1 MSTSPP
7 IVNWQPSQP
16 FSTLPLLPPLV
27 EIDSKAVL
35 RQCITARSALAGLNQ
50 AAALIPNP
58 AVLINTL
65 PLLEAQASSE
75 IENIVTTT
83 DQLFRHLRD
92 DQAADPATKEALR
105 YSTALLQGYHS
116 LTQHPLTTRTAETIC
131 TQIKGVQMNIR
142 KVPGTVLSNA
152 ITGETIYTPPVGEDT
167 LRNLLSNWERFMH
180 NETAYDPLI
189 KMAVGHYQFE
199 AIHPFTDGN
208 GRTGRIINSLYLI
221 EAKLLALPILYLSRY
236 IMRNKAEY
244 YRLLL
249 KVTQDGDWESWIIY
263 ILKGIEDTAV
273 WTTNKIAAIRDLQEH
288 TTKHV
293 SERAP
298 KIYTH
303 ELVNL
308 IFGLPYCRIVNL
320 TEAGIAK
327 RQTAS
332 IYIRRLIEIGVL
344 AEAPSTKENLYLH
357 PKLMKLLTHEDNK
370 FELYI

>member
-1 MSTSPP
+1 MSPSSSN
-7 IVNWQPSQP
+7 INWHPSQP
-16 FSTLPLLPPLV
+16 FSALPLLPPLA

-35 RQCITARSALAGLNQ
+35 RQCIAARSALAGLNQ

-105 YSTALLQGYHS
+105 YSAALRQGYHS
-116 LTQHPLTTRTAETIC
+116 LTKYPLTTRTAEEIC

-152 ITGETIYTPPVGEDT
+152 FTGATIYTPPVGEDT

-180 NETAYDPLI
+180 DEIAYDPLI

-199 AIHPFTDGN
+199 AIHPFSDGN

-236 IMRNKAEY
+236 IMRNKTDY

-263 ILKGIEDTAV
+263 ILKGIEETAT
-273 WTTNKIAAIRDLQEH
+273 WTTNKIAAIRDLEEH
-288 TTKHV
+288 TANYV
-293 SERAP
+293 STRLP
-298 KIYTH
+298 KLYTH

-308 IFGLPYCRIVNL
+308 IFTLPYCRIVNL
-320 TEAGIAK
+320 TEVGIAK

-332 IYIRRLIEIGVL
+332 LYIKKLIEIGVL
-344 AEAPSTKENLYLH
+344 KEAVSTKEKVYLH
-357 PKLMKLLTHEDNK
+357 PKLMKLLTREDND
-370 FELYI
+370 FELYV

>member
-1 MSTSPP
+1 MSPSSSN
-7 IVNWQPSQP
+7 INWHPSQP
-16 FSTLPLLPPLV
+16 FSALPLLPPLA

-35 RQCITARSALAGLNQ
+35 RQCIAARSALAGLNQ

-105 YSTALLQGYHS
+105 YSAALRQGYHS
-116 LTQHPLTTRTAETIC
+116 LTKYPLTTRTAEEIC

-152 ITGETIYTPPVGEDT
+152 FTGATIYTPPVGEDT

-180 NETAYDPLI
+180 DEIAYDPLI

-199 AIHPFTDGN
+199 AIHPFSDGN

-236 IMRNKAEY
+236 IMRNKTDY

-263 ILKGIEDTAV
+263 ILKGIEETAT

-288 TTKHV
+288 TANYV
-293 SERAP
+293 STRLP

-308 IFGLPYCRIVNL
+308 IFTLPYCRIVNL
-320 TEAGIAK
+320 TEVGIAK

-332 IYIRRLIEIGVL
+332 LYIKKLIEIGVL
-344 AEAPSTKENLYLH
+344 KEAVSTKEKVYLH
-357 PKLMKLLTHEDNK
+357 PKLMKLLTREDND
-370 FELYI
+370 FELYV

>member
-1 MSTSPP
+1 MSPSSSN
-7 IVNWQPSQP
+7 INWHPSQP
-16 FSTLPLLPPLV
+16 FSALPLLPPLA

-35 RQCITARSALAGLNQ
+35 RQCIAARSALAGLNQ

-105 YSTALLQGYHS
+105 YSAALRQGYHS
-116 LTQHPLTTRTAETIC
+116 LTKYPLTTRTAEEIC

-152 ITGETIYTPPVGEDT
+152 FTGATIYTPPVGEDT

-180 NETAYDPLI
+180 DEIAYDPLI

-199 AIHPFTDGN
+199 AIHPFSDGN

-236 IMRNKAEY
+236 IMRNKTDY

-263 ILKGIEDTAV
+263 ILKGIEETAT

-288 TTKHV
+288 TANYV
-293 SERAP
+293 STRLP
-298 KIYTH
+298 KLYTH

-308 IFGLPYCRIVNL
+308 IFTLPYCRIVNL
-320 TEAGIAK
+320 TEVGIAK

-332 IYIRRLIEIGVL
+332 LYIKKLIEIGVL
-344 AEAPSTKENLYLH
+344 KEAVSTKEKVYLH
-357 PKLMKLLTHEDNK
+357 PKLMKLLTREDND
-370 FELYI
+370 FELYV

>member
-1 MSTSPP
+1 MSPSSSN
-7 IVNWQPSQP
+7 INWHPSQP
-16 FSTLPLLPPLV
+16 FSALPLLPPLV

-35 RQCITARSALAGLNQ
+35 RQCIAARSALAGLNQ

-75 IENIVTTT
+75 IENIVTTA

-105 YSTALLQGYHS
+105 YSAALRQGYHS
-116 LTQHPLTTRTAETIC
+116 LTKYPLATHTAEEIC
-131 TQIKGVQMNIR
+131 TQIKGVQMSIR

-152 ITGETIYTPPVGEDT
+152 LTGATIYTPPVGEDT
-167 LRNLLSNWERFMH
+167 LRNLLSNWEGFMH
-180 NETAYDPLI
+180 DEIAYDPLI

-199 AIHPFTDGN
+199 AIHPFSDGN

-236 IMRNKAEY
+236 IMRNKTDY

-249 KVTQDGDWESWIIY
+249 KVTQDRDWESWIIY
-263 ILKGIEDTAV
+263 ILKGIEETAT
-273 WTTNKIAAIRDLQEH
+273 WTINKIAAIRDLQEH
-288 TTKHV
+288 TANYV
-293 SERAP
+293 STRLP
-298 KIYTH
+298 KLYTH

-308 IFGLPYCRIVNL
+308 IFTLPYCRIVNL
-320 TEAGIAK
+320 TEVGIAK

-332 IYIRRLIEIGVL
+332 LYIKKLIEIGVL
-344 AEAPSTKENLYLH
+344 TEAASTKEKVYLH
-357 PKLMKLLTHEDNK
+357 PKLMTLLTRDAND
-370 FELYI
+370 FELYV